1 MIVADNSTRWNSTYS
16 MIHRALK
23 LRTQIMLF
31 CAMNTDDL
39 KEDVLSQDEW
49 SDLKEIESIL
59 EPFQEVTKWLEG
71 NAKDAHH
78 GSI

>member
-1 MIVADNSTRWNSTYS
+1 MIVVDNSTRWNSTYF
-16 MIHRALK
+16 MIHHALK
-23 LRTQIMLF
+23 LCMQIMLF
-31 CAMNTDDL
+31 CVMNTDDL

-49 SDLKEIESIL
+49 SDLKEIKLIL

>member
-1 MIVADNSTRWNSTYS
+1 MVVADNSTRWNSTYS

-31 CAMNTDDL
+31 CAMNIDDL

-49 SDLKEIESIL
+49 SELKEIESIL
-59 EPFQEVTKWLEG
+59 QPFQEVTK
-71 NAKDAHH
+71 
-78 GSI
+78 

>member
-1 MIVADNSTRWNSTYS
+1 MVVADNSTRWNSTYS
-16 MIHRALK
+16 MIYRAVK
-23 LRTQIMLF
+23 LCTQIMLF
-31 CAMNTDDL
+31 CAMNIDDL

-49 SDLKEIESIL
+49 SELKEIESIL
-59 EPFQEVTKWLEG
+59 QPFQEGTKWLEG